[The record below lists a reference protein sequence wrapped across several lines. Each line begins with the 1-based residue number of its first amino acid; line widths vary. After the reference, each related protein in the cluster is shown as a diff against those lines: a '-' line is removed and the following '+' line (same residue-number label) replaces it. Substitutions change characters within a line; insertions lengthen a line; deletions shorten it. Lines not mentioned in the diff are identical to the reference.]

1 MIEIEKA
8 EEYRCCKENRMPD
21 ICGDN
26 RFEIIAEAKKD
37 LLETTNIG
45 TSHAEMSVLDNFLF
59 RCWQMGWLRQYE
71 TFEFCAR
78 GEQPCKEYDQEKH
91 CCHRWTKVI
100 RQSVEEMKNQG
111 QWTSVTEALPEEG
124 RYLVTRYDYVTKSS
138 FIDILWFE
146 KNTWWNRHFTGDYAV
161 RAWMPLPEVW
171 RSKE

>member
-1 MIEIEKA
+1 
-8 EEYRCCKENRMPD
+8 MPD

-100 RQSVEEMKNQG
+100 RQSVDEVKNS
-111 QWTSVTEALPEEG
+111 QWIPVTEALPNNAEYDWVLGQIREKDSGYLWIPRQVEYRESRDDWYEESIG
-124 RYLVTRYDYVTKSS
+124 
-138 FIDILWFE
+138 WFKE
-146 KNTWWNRHFTGDYAV
+146 NSDHVFEV
-161 RAWMPLPEVW
+161 IAWMPLPEHYQG
-171 RSKE
+171 K